1 MKQFSIS
8 VPISRNLAIALLSSA
23 FVLTG
28 CADAKLHS
36 DITEFDKSVQAL
48 ETPIRAFYTKAN
60 DMHRDLYLDEV
71 KMTPGMPLT
80 AELPPPPQNPKADTY
95 KVLAR
100 CIEDEDDNGKHYLTG
115 LTAYYSNDYVKV
127 RILAVRALAKYSG
140 KLNELATSTEP
151 SQAQQSIN
159 KLGSDLKDL
168 DTQLNAIES
177 AHHKNKNLEVASFST
192 PIANLIALGA
202 GNFLEW
208 LRDKWLKDNL
218 SATNKDVASLCTAL
232 EDDLNLTAERVKS
245 RATLDLA
252 VHEQGFNNSGALLN
266 GPSNSSDRTQFLT
279 DTAKIGKD
287 QDDMDQ
293 VNPADLVKKVRLLHE
308 RIINQIGTRKPQKIK
323 SVHSDKAG
331 ENHA

>member
-1 MKQFSIS
+1 MKQFIIS
-8 VPISRNLAIALLSSA
+8 VLISRNLATALLSCA
-23 FVLTG
+23 FALTG

-36 DITEFDKSVQAL
+36 DITEFDKSIQAL
-48 ETPIRAFYTKAN
+48 EPPIRAFYTKAN

-80 AELPPPPQNPKADTY
+80 PELPPPTFPKADTY
-95 KVLAR
+95 NVLAR
-100 CIEDEDDNGKHYLTG
+100 CIQDEDDKGSPHYLTG

-177 AHHKNKNLEVASFST
+177 AHHKNKNLDVASFST

-202 GNFLEW
+202 GNYLEW
-208 LRDKWLKDNL
+208 LRDKWLKKNL
-218 SATNKDVASLCTAL
+218 AATHNDVATLCTAL
-232 EDDLNLTAERVKS
+232 EDDLNLTAQRVKS

-266 GPSNSSDRTQFLT
+266 GSSSSSDRTQYLT

-308 RIINQIGTRKPQKIK
+308 RIINEIGPRKPQKIK
-323 SVHSDKAG
+323 NVHSDKAG